1 MKDEKMF
8 KGIPPEGL
16 GTPKGFLYYP
26 PKQGRQV
33 LFLIASFL
41 TAILLGWTVS
51 SIPGDLSGFASG
63 VIYFVFLLVF
73 FLGYAVWRSLAN
85 ALVFSNIKWP
95 LIKMIS
101 KIFLRKEKPES
112 LGGFLPEREKMAGMI
127 VSIQKYT
134 RAFFIISW
142 PIGITGGFITLFMST
157 SFDSSILFLLIF
169 SGSVLYG
176 YALFYFGRRGYLPLP
191 EE

>member
-1 MKDEKMF
+1 MKDETMF

-41 TAILLGWTVS
+41 TAILLGWAVS

-112 LGGFLPEREKMAGMI
+112 LWRVP
-127 VSIQKYT
+127 S
-134 RAFFIISW
+134 
-142 PIGITGGFITLFMST
+142 
-157 SFDSSILFLLIF
+157 
-169 SGSVLYG
+169 
-176 YALFYFGRRGYLPLP
+176 
-191 EE
+191 